1 VLGINGV
8 RVKILLG
15 LIVAAVFL
23 GVAGHGA
30 WRNMRLR
37 RSGGRA
43 MAEVID
49 IAEHTSSSSDGQ
61 GVITT
66 QHKYNA
72 VLRFTTAGGH
82 TVTAEECNGDSSPH
96 CQRGQQVPVRY
107 DVANP
112 RTVEIDTVSGR
123 GNAQLLIGLISAV
136 AIIVLVVA

>member
-1 VLGINGV
+1 
-8 RVKILLG
+8 VKILLG
-15 LIVAAVFL
+15 VIVAAVFL

-49 IAEHTSSSSDGQ
+49 IEEHTSTSSDGQ

-72 VLRFTTAGGH
+72 MLRFTTADGQ
-82 TVTAEECNGDSSPH
+82 TVTAEECNGSSSPH

-112 RTVEIDTVSGR
+112 RTVEIDTFSGR

-136 AIIVLVVA
+136 AIIVLVVS